1 MEEAFLFM
9 IGNRSGRVDLPLA
22 RQVYS
27 TRTHKKRT
35 KVRAYICTNGRDYGM
50 IITGFDFYMPRFCFG
65 EWKSLVEMVYNR
77 LCIHKFAAKTC
88 KSVLHSFFR
97 EGIIL

>member
-1 MEEAFLFM
+1 
-9 IGNRSGRVDLPLA
+9 
-22 RQVYS
+22 
-27 TRTHKKRT
+27 
-35 KVRAYICTNGRDYGM
+35 M